1 MTRKPLPRAIR
12 QTDGD
17 LKDIVAERKDDRRRR
32 PQPEGTAA
40 SDPAAADAQ
49 PQAPSAPAPAP
60 GAEVPAAAGAP
71 PAEADAERRH
81 AMARKIVERYKM
93 YAAMG
98 GLLPL
103 PIVSVAGVTAINL
116 KMVKAL
122 SDLYRVPFERD
133 RNRSIIVGL
142 MGGAVPAGF
151 ATATASTLVFIIPGS
166 AFVGLAVSSV
176 TAAACTRGIGMVFI
190 DHFESTSRR
199 AGNGS

>member
-1 MTRKPLPRAIR
+1 M
-12 QTDGD
+12 
-17 LKDIVAERKDDRRRR
+17 LKEIVTGGQQGGRRR
-32 PQPEGTAA
+32 QPEAEAA
-40 SDPAAADAQ
+40 APPGSARADAQ
-49 PQAPSAPAPAP
+49 AEAPSTSATSSSADVLAPASAP
-60 GAEVPAAAGAP
+60 H
-71 PAEADAERRH
+71 AEADVERRR
-81 AMARKIVERYKM
+81 AGARKVVERYKM

-103 PIVSVAGVTAINL
+103 PIVSIAGVTAINL

-122 SDLYRVPFERD
+122 SDLYEVPFERD
-133 RNRSIIVGL
+133 RSRSIIVGL

-190 DHFESTSRR
+190 DHFENTSRS
-199 AGNGS
+199 AGNGGS